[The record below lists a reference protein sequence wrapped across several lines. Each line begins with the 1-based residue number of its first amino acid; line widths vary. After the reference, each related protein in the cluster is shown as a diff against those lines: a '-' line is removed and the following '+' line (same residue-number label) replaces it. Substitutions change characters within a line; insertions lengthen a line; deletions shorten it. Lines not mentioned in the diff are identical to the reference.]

1 MENKS
6 KDNPLFSETS
16 YRILKKAEP
25 RLSAEEKRVMWADIE
40 RRTTGKKRSVAHLRN
55 WYIAA
60 SIALVLI
67 TVSIVVYQNSFTN
80 IPYNRLSALVDIDTL
95 RNTRLYFGDQQI
107 ELGEQVEIY
116 CLPSSNQLE
125 IKTAG
130 NSSFKLSVPQDKEM
144 YMQLAVP
151 KNKRAQIVLADNSKI
166 ILREQS
172 KFIFPFHFKKDKRE
186 VKLEGEAYM
195 QIAPNKHKRFIT
207 QTNYMDISVLG
218 TEFLVVAYPHS
229 GEQSVLLVKGSV
241 QVTPE
246 KGESVIMVP
255 NQKFIYNKTTASAH
269 IAENVNVLPAIA
281 WKENLLIM
289 DSQSLAEVLKT
300 IEAHYGIAFSYNWKE
315 MESIHI
321 SGKLDIS
328 VSLNEVLENISRIAQ
343 VTITKEQRTI
353 KITKEKP

>member
-1 MENKS
+1 
-6 KDNPLFSETS
+6 
-16 YRILKKAEP
+16 
-25 RLSAEEKRVMWADIE
+25 
-40 RRTTGKKRSVAHLRN
+40 
-55 WYIAA
+55 
-60 SIALVLI
+60 
-67 TVSIVVYQNSFTN
+67 
-80 IPYNRLSALVDIDTL
+80 
-95 RNTRLYFGDQQI
+95 
-107 ELGEQVEIY
+107 
-116 CLPSSNQLE
+116 
-125 IKTAG
+125 
-130 NSSFKLSVPQDKEM
+130 
-144 YMQLAVP
+144 
-151 KNKRAQIVLADNSKI
+151 
-166 ILREQS
+166 
-172 KFIFPFHFKKDKRE
+172 
-186 VKLEGEAYM
+186 
-195 QIAPNKHKRFIT
+195 
-207 QTNYMDISVLG
+207 MDISVLG

-246 KGESVIMVP
+246 KGKSVIMVP

-269 IAENVNVLPAIA
+269 VAENVNVLPAIA

-300 IEAHYGIAFSYNWKE
+300 IESHYGIAFSYNWKE